1 MYIKGF
7 DKDLKCR
14 GMQFQVGGVYE
25 IGGGRRPELCTDT
38 VFHFCNKLK
47 QVHSYYDVRDE
58 MKNRFCEIEPLGEVV
73 TDDEKCGSNKIHIVR
88 EIVGDEL
95 ENMRNTGSNN
105 TGLFNTGDLNTG
117 DRNTGCRNTGYSNT
131 GYSNTGD
138 SNTGYRNTGCRNTGD
153 SNTGYSNTG
162 CRNTG
167 YSNTGDLNTG
177 DRNTGGRNTGDSNTG
192 IFNTCNYSSGIFCTV
207 SPKVMIFNCN
217 TDMTM
222 AEFLASKYAKAIYS
236 VSFSLCEWVYYT
248 DDEKQDDAEK
258 KRTEGYLKQ
267 RSFFEACELWWDSM
281 TEENRRI
288 IMSMPNFDKAIF
300 KEITGVAV

>member
-1 MYIKGF
+1 
-7 DKDLKCR
+7 
-14 GMQFQVGGVYE
+14 
-25 IGGGRRPELCTDT
+25 
-38 VFHFCNKLK
+38 
-47 QVHSYYDVRDE
+47 
-58 MKNRFCEIEPLGEVV
+58 
-73 TDDEKCGSNKIHIVR
+73 
-88 EIVGDEL
+88 
-95 ENMRNTGSNN
+95 
-105 TGLFNTGDLNTG
+105 
-117 DRNTGCRNTGYSNT
+117 
-131 GYSNTGD
+131 
-138 SNTGYRNTGCRNTGD
+138 
-153 SNTGYSNTG
+153 
-162 CRNTG
+162 
-167 YSNTGDLNTG
+167 
-177 DRNTGGRNTGDSNTG
+177 
-192 IFNTCNYSSGIFCTV
+192 
-207 SPKVMIFNCN
+207 MIFNCN